1 MNNTMINS
9 LVGMQAMQQK
19 IDSISN
25 NVANASTTGYKS
37 RDTYF
42 GELLTSRLEQPEQL
56 NQLTGRTSP
65 KGLDMGYGSKMN
77 LTLGNFTQG
86 PQQETGL
93 ATDLMLAGE
102 NIFFTL
108 APSSSYDDG
117 QLRFTRDGNFK
128 LDANGNL
135 VNSSGYY
142 VLSTDGEPITIP
154 ENAKFTVDN
163 QGRIIVEYN
172 DGNKEEI
179 GALDIKQIN
188 NPQVLERIGE
198 NQFRIPEEF
207 RADQFNVIN
216 GDFNLADDTTGLY
229 RVVQGSLEGSNID
242 MGKEM
247 VQLNEAQRAYQ
258 LLSRS
263 LSISDQMMGIANNLR
278 G

>member
-1 MNNTMINS
+1 MNNTAINS

-25 NVANASTTGYKS
+25 NVANSNTTGYKS

-42 GELLTSRLEQPEQL
+42 GELLTSRLEQPDQI
-56 NQLTGRTSP
+56 NQLDGRTSP
-65 KGLDMGYGSKMN
+65 KGLDIGYGSKVN

-86 PQQETGL
+86 PQQETGI

-108 APSSSYDDG
+108 APSNSYDDS

-135 VNSSGYY
+135 VTGTGYY
-142 VLSTDGEPITIP
+142 VLNTDGDPITIP
-154 ENAKFTVDN
+154 ENSKFIVDN
-163 QGRIIVEYN
+163 QGRVIVEYG
-172 DGNKEEI
+172 DGNTEEI
-179 GALDIKQIN
+179 GVLDIKQIN
-188 NPQVLERIGE
+188 NPQVLEQVGE
-198 NQFRIPEEF
+198 NQYKIPEEF
-207 RADQFNVIN
+207 RADQYKVIN
-216 GDFNLADDTTGLY
+216 EDFNLSEDTTGLY
-229 RVVQGSLEGSNID
+229 KVVQGSLEGSNID
-242 MGKEM
+242 LGKEM

-263 LSISDQMMGIANNLR
+263 LSISDQMMGITNNLR

>member
-1 MNNTMINS
+1 MNNSMINS

-25 NVANASTTGYKS
+25 NVANANTTGYKS

-56 NQLTGRTSP
+56 SQLDGRTSP
-65 KGLDMGYGSKMN
+65 KGLDIGYGSKAN

-86 PQQETGL
+86 PQQETGV

-108 APSSSYDDG
+108 APSSSYDDR

-128 LDANGNL
+128 LDASGNL
-135 VNSSGYY
+135 VTSTGYY
-142 VLSTDGEPITIP
+142 VLSTDGEPISIP
-154 ENAKFTVDN
+154 ENTKFTVDN
-163 QGRIIVEYN
+163 QGRVIVEYGN
-172 DGNKEEI
+172 GNKEEI

-188 NPQVLERIGE
+188 NPQVLEQVGE
-198 NQFRIPEEF
+198 NQFKIPDEF
-207 RADQFNVIN
+207 RADQYNVIN
-216 GDFNLADDTTGLY
+216 EDFNLSEDTTGAY
-229 RVVQGSLEGSNID
+229 SVVQGSIEGSNID
-242 MGKEM
+242 MAKEM

-263 LSISDQMMGIANNLR
+263 LSISDQMMGMANNLR
-278 G
+278 R

>member
-1 MNNTMINS
+1 MNNATINS

-25 NVANASTTGYKS
+25 NVANSNTTGYKS

-42 GELLTSRLEQPEQL
+42 GELLTSRLEQPDQI
-56 NQLTGRTSP
+56 NQLDGRTSP
-65 KGLDMGYGSKMN
+65 KGLDIGYGSKVN

-86 PQQETGL
+86 PQQETGI

-108 APSSSYDDG
+108 APSNSYDDS

-135 VNSSGYY
+135 VTGTGYY
-142 VLSTDGEPITIP
+142 VLNTDGDPISIP
-154 ENAKFTVDN
+154 ENSKFIVDN
-163 QGRIIVEYN
+163 QGRVIVEYG
-172 DGNKEEI
+172 DGNTEEI
-179 GALDIKQIN
+179 GVLDIKQIN
-188 NPQVLERIGE
+188 NPQVLEQVGE
-198 NQFRIPEEF
+198 NQYKIPEEF
-207 RADQFNVIN
+207 RADQYKVIN
-216 GDFNLADDTTGLY
+216 EDFNLSEDTTGLY
-229 RVVQGSLEGSNID
+229 KVVQGSLEGSNID
-242 MGKEM
+242 LGKEM

-263 LSISDQMMGIANNLR
+263 LSISDQMMGITNNLR